1 VPRRFPSLVVALV
14 LLSTAGAC
22 KEAPEAPTGEP
33 PGALTLFPSFFADQ
47 EILDPVL
54 IPLYDEGVAYEAE
67 GRDDCYRSHDLSMCD
82 VLSTCVQDVDPTDV
96 PSIVHTEVLDYPVQD
111 VERALLQ
118 DDWTELFPSNYNSYE
133 VTAEEGREG
142 YEAGEKHFY
151 MRQYQAVMP
160 VLTAEIAS
168 VTNLQFRRIDDWNG
182 SGHPAVLIRGWYP
195 EQPVSNSENV
205 TSTMMFS
212 YELLAPWEDNTKTMR
227 LFFTW
232 SDLTI
237 GNLSAGEAWG
247 IACGQSKAG
256 WSDLD
261 DWISDNPR

>member
-1 VPRRFPSLVVALV
+1 VNRRIPPLV
-14 LLSTAGAC
+14 LAIALLGIAGSC
-22 KEAPEAPTGEP
+22 KEAPDAPTGDP
-33 PGALTLFPSFFADQ
+33 PGALTLFPAFFADQ

-54 IPLYDEGVAYEAE
+54 VPLYEEGLTYEAE
-67 GRDDCYRSHDLSMCD
+67 GRTDCYRIHDLSLCD
-82 VLSTCVQDVDPTDV
+82 VLSTCVEGVDPTDV
-96 PSIVHTEVLDYPVQD
+96 PSITHAEVLDYPVQD

-118 DDWTELFPSNYNSYE
+118 DDWTVLFPSNYVSYE
-133 VTAEEGREG
+133 ISAEEGREEYLSG
-142 YEAGEKHFY
+142 DKHFY
-151 MRQYQAVMP
+151 MRQYQAVLP
-160 VLTAEIAS
+160 VLTAEIAI
-168 VTNLQFRRIDDWNG
+168 VTNLQFRRIDDWQG
-182 SGHPAVLIRGWYP
+182 SGHPAVIVRGWYP
-195 EQPVSNSENV
+195 ELPVSNTENV

-227 LFFTW
+227 WFVTW

-247 IACGQSKAG
+247 IACNQSKAG

>member
-1 VPRRFPSLVVALV
+1 
-14 LLSTAGAC
+14 
-22 KEAPEAPTGEP
+22 
-33 PGALTLFPSFFADQ
+33 
-47 EILDPVL
+47 
-54 IPLYDEGVAYEAE
+54 
-67 GRDDCYRSHDLSMCD
+67 
-82 VLSTCVQDVDPTDV
+82 
-96 PSIVHTEVLDYPVQD
+96 
-111 VERALLQ
+111 
-118 DDWTELFPSNYNSYE
+118 
-133 VTAEEGREG
+133 
-142 YEAGEKHFY
+142 

-182 SGHPAVLIRGWYP
+182 SGHPAVIVRGWYP

-205 TSTMMFS
+205 SSTMMFS
-212 YELLAPWEDNTKTMR
+212 YELLAPWEDNAKTMR

-261 DWISDNPR
+261 DWISANPR

>member
-1 VPRRFPSLVVALV
+1 MPRRFPSLVVALV

-205 TSTMMFS
+205 TST
-212 YELLAPWEDNTKTMR
+212 
-227 LFFTW
+227 
-232 SDLTI
+232 
-237 GNLSAGEAWG
+237 
-247 IACGQSKAG
+247 
-256 WSDLD
+256 
-261 DWISDNPR
+261 

>member
-1 VPRRFPSLVVALV
+1 VSCRFPQLFVALV

-22 KEAPEAPTGEP
+22 KKAPDAPTGEP
-33 PGALTLFPSFFADQ
+33 PGALTLFPAFFADQ

-54 IPLYDEGVAYEAE
+54 LPLYEEGVVYEAE
-67 GRDDCYRSHDLSMCD
+67 GRDDCYRSHDLSLCD
-82 VLSTCVQDVDPTDV
+82 VLSTCVEGVDPTDV
-96 PSIVHTEVLDYPVQD
+96 PSLVHAEVLDYPVQD

-118 DDWTELFPSNYNSYE
+118 ADWIELFPSNYNSYE
-133 VTAEEGREG
+133 VVAEEGKDE
-142 YEAGEKHFY
+142 YLAGDKHFY

-160 VLTAEIAS
+160 VLNAEIAS

-182 SGHPAVLIRGWYP
+182 SGHPAVIVRGWYP

-212 YELLAPWEDNTKTMR
+212 YELLAPWEDNTRTMR

-232 SDLTI
+232 SDLMI
-237 GNLSAGEAWG
+237 GSLSVGEAWN

-261 DWISDNPR
+261 DWISDNPS